1 MPKIKTDDGVALHY
15 EEAGAGT
22 PVVFVHEFGGDHRS
36 WEPQVRYLSRRYR
49 CIAYNA
55 RGYPPSDVPEDWN
68 RYSQERARDDI
79 RSVLDGLKIDRAHI
93 VGLSMGANAT
103 LHFGLT
109 YPQRALSLT
118 FAGGGYGSH
127 PATHKKFQEESRAN
141 AETIRSKGIAH
152 FIATYG
158 VGSARV
164 QYQNKDARGFE
175 EFMRQF
181 NEHSALGA
189 MNTLLGVQ
197 SRRPSF
203 YDMTKELG
211 QLKVPLLVMT
221 GDEDEPSIEAS
232 VLVKRC
238 APAAALAVL
247 PKAGHGINLEEP
259 GLFNQLLADFF
270 HQVDAGRW
278 EARDPRAAVAS
289 IYGPGGKP

>member
-1 MPKIKTDDGVALHY
+1 MPTIRTDDGVSLHY
-15 EEAGAGT
+15 EEAGSGT
-22 PVVFVHEFGGDHRS
+22 PIVFVHEFGGDHRA
-36 WEPQVRYLSRRYR
+36 WEPQVRHFSRAYR

-55 RGYPPSDVPEDWN
+55 RGYPPSDVPEDWK

-79 RSVLDGLKIDRAHI
+79 RCVLDGLKIERAHI

-127 PATHKKFQEESRAN
+127 PATHAKFQQESRTN
-141 AETIRSKGIAH
+141 AETIQKQGMAH
-152 FIATYG
+152 FVATYG
-158 VGSARV
+158 VGAARV
-164 QYQNKDARGFE
+164 QYQNKDPRGFD

-189 MNTLLGVQ
+189 ANTLLGVQ

-203 YDMTKELG
+203 YDMARELG
-211 QLKVPLLVMT
+211 GLKVPLLVMT

-232 VLVKRC
+232 LFVKRC

-247 PKAGHGINLEEP
+247 PKSGHGINLEEP
-259 GLFNQLLADFF
+259 ALFNQLLESFL
-270 HQVDAGRW
+270 HQVAAGRW
-278 EARDPRAAVAS
+278 SPRDPRSAVAS
-289 IYGPGGKP
+289 VYGPGGKP

>member
-1 MPKIKTDDGVALHY
+1 MPSLRTDDGVALHY

-22 PVVFVHEFGGDHRS
+22 PLVFVHEFGGDHRA
-36 WEPQVRYLSRRYR
+36 WEPQVRHFSRTYR

-55 RGYPPSDVPEDWN
+55 RGYPPSEVPEDWS

-79 RSVLDGLKIDRAHI
+79 RAVLDGLKIERAHV

-127 PATHKKFQEESRAN
+127 PATHAKFQQESRGN

-152 FIATYG
+152 FVAAYG
-158 VGSARV
+158 VGAARV
-164 QYQNKDARGFE
+164 QYQNKDPRGFD

-203 YDMTKELG
+203 YDMAAELAR
-211 QLKVPLLVMT
+211 LKVPLLVMT

-232 VLVKRC
+232 VFVKRC
-238 APAAALAVL
+238 APAAGLAVL
-247 PKAGHGINLEEP
+247 PKSGHGINLEEP
-259 GLFNQLLADFF
+259 ALFNQLLADFL
-270 HQVDAGRW
+270 QRVEAGKW
-278 EARDPRAAVAS
+278 GARDSRAAVAS
-289 IYGPGGKP
+289 VYGPSGKP